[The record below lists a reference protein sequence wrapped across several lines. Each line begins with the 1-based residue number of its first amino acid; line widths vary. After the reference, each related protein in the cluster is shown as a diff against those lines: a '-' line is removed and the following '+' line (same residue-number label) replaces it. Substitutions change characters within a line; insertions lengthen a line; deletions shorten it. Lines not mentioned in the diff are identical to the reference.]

1 MEETNKY
8 IDKPAF
14 QEEESSFDIMEW
26 IMLFVS
32 HWYLF
37 LFSLAIMLTFA
48 YLQNRKWQPEYKSSG
63 TVIIDESRSAMNS
76 AQVLMQGFGIQE
88 SFRNVNNQVI
98 MLSSYDL
105 MARVVDSLPQFR
117 TEYISRGRFR
127 TNNVYGWS
135 PISITTDYVAPEAYG
150 ILLKSISMQMILT

>member
-105 MARVVDSLPQFR
+105 MAR
-117 TEYISRGRFR
+117 
-127 TNNVYGWS
+127 
-135 PISITTDYVAPEAYG
+135 
-150 ILLKSISMQMILT
+150 